1 MPDNDPQKE
10 HCKNKVYFFATG
22 FLKQL
27 VTSLSIIASSDI
39 LAGTVL
45 PTTLA
50 IVAHVGPFFVV
61 TSLLSKVI
69 YRLPVLARV
78 ILASVISTLG
88 VTIYAFER
96 LDVAPRLA
104 GTGLAGVGVGI
115 AELCSLFWFEN
126 AKKDRSKFDA
136 SYELGGRISS
146 LLGAIYF
153 TGIIILFQ
161 ATQVTD

>member
-10 HCKNKVYFFATG
+10 HCKNKAYFFATG

-27 VTSLSIIASSDI
+27 VTSLSIIAASDI

-45 PTTLA
+45 PTTVA
-50 IVAHVGPFFVV
+50 IVAHVGPFFLV
-61 TSLLSKVI
+61 TALLSKVI

-78 ILASVISTLG
+78 ILASVLSTLG
-88 VTIYAFER
+88 ITVYAFEQ
-96 LDVAPRLA
+96 LDVALRLV
-104 GTGLAGVGVGI
+104 GTGLAGLGVGI

-126 AKKDRSKFDA
+126 AKKDRSMFEA

-146 LLGAIYF
+146 LFGAFYF
-153 TGIIILFQ
+153 TGIIILFT
-161 ATQVTD
+161 AT